1 MHFPRLFLH
10 RMNVF
15 NCFLEQLYVGD
26 LGITALEK
34 STSKFLLGGLDLR
47 KPLVL
52 IFYDSSFFPNG
63 PPKLLEKQ
71 LVLSF
76 F

>member
-1 MHFPRLFLH
+1 
-10 RMNVF
+10 MNVF

-47 KPLVL
+47 KSLVL
-52 IFYDSSFFPNG
+52 IFFDSSFLPTG
-63 PPKLLEKQ
+63 PPKLLEKK